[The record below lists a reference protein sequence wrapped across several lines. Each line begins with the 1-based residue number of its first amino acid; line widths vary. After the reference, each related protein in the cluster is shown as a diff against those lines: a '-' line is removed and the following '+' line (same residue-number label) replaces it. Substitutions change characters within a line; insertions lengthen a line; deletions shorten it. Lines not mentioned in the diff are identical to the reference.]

1 MKNLK
6 GGLFVGTSINVMFWV
21 LYSSTGNVVASI
33 GITAV
38 FSVVF
43 IETLRRLGKI
53 NRT

>member
-43 IETLRRLGKI
+43 IETLLMLGKI
-53 NRT
+53 DRP

>member
-6 GGLFVGTSINVMFWV
+6 DGVFVGASITFVSGI
-21 LYSSTGNVVASI
+21 LYSTTGNVVSSI

-43 IETLRRLGKI
+43 IETLLMLGKI
-53 NRT
+53 DRP